1 MSLLCLYKILT
12 FKIILCVQIL
22 KEIKYTK
29 KKSISKLKFYSNVY
43 YLKIQMNTLTTPLM
57 SEYFQISL
65 YCLIMFEY
73 IRFFKDGE
81 KE

>member
-1 MSLLCLYKILT
+1 
-12 FKIILCVQIL
+12 
-22 KEIKYTK
+22 
-29 KKSISKLKFYSNVY
+29 
-43 YLKIQMNTLTTPLM
+43 MNTLTTPLM
-57 SEYFQISL
+57 SDYFQISL